1 MLPITTSTQLLRM
14 AACQDRELFVND
26 HFGELLIFCS
36 KIPLDKLFSKIMFL
50 SFSDSYIFINLRKS
64 ENAVFR
70 LPELRLR
77 MTHSQKLT
85 AKTKPRLRIKMES
98 INTKLHTILGQLYSF
113 NSSE

>member
-26 HFGELLIFCS
+26 QFGELLIFCS

-64 ENAVFR
+64 EKRGFQASGAQAPHDAIKFR
-70 LPELRLR
+70 D
-77 MTHSQKLT
+77 
-85 AKTKPRLRIKMES
+85 
-98 INTKLHTILGQLYSF
+98 
-113 NSSE
+113 